1 MVTPMY
7 TSGKPDK
14 EGEEERG
21 VEEREKEEGEKEEG
35 EKEEGEK
42 EEAEVKWR
50 IMSGAAQLHQL
61 NVSAYRS

>member
-1 MVTPMY
+1 MY

-21 VEEREKEEGEKEEG
+21 VEER